1 MGINRASTDKSV
13 GVVIAT
19 YNGEKYI
26 AQQLQSIIEQTR
38 KPDIIVISD
47 GGSIDNTV
55 VKCKEVLSKY
65 DDIRSIM
72 LTSEKPLNVSAN
84 FQKGI
89 MNCNADYV
97 FFADQDDVWKP
108 DKIKIVIDSMVISD
122 AAFAFTDAVI
132 VDENL
137 NSMGTCLWETIGYQQ
152 NEDVRE
158 ILVCDEQFLKLLLKR
173 NIVTGMCMCL
183 RKDFIECV
191 VPFDLNVLH
200 DKWIAM
206 YAALSVK
213 TIAISEKLVQYR
225 QHTANVVGTKTDLKK
240 MLKNSKKYY
249 YNVLSRKEMLE
260 RIISRI
266 EISDIYVAKLIEK
279 SITFHNERLAFM
291 EKKNNLA
298 WPLKHK
304 NEYEINE
311 SGYISIIAKD
321 YIVRFIH
328 RK

>member
-1 MGINRASTDKSV
+1 MKNLKI

-38 KPDIIVISD
+38 KPDIIVVSD
-47 GGSIDNTV
+47 GGSIDSTV
-55 VKCKEVLSKY
+55 AICREVLSKC
-65 DDIRSIM
+65 DDITSII
-72 LTSEKPLNVSAN
+72 LTSEKQLNVSAN

-108 DKIKIVIDSMVISD
+108 DKIKVVIDSMINTD

-137 NSMGTCLWETIGYQQ
+137 NSMGTCLWETVGYQQ
-152 NEDVRE
+152 SEDVRE
-158 ILVCDEQFLKLLLKR
+158 IPVYDDQFMKLLLKR

-213 TIAISEKLVQYR
+213 TIALNEKLVKYR

-240 MLKNSKKYY
+240 MLKNRTKYY
-249 YNVLSRKEMLE
+249 ENVFYRKEMLE
-260 RIISRI
+260 RIASRI
-266 EISDIYVAKLIEK
+266 RITDTSVSNLIEK
-279 SITFHNERLAFM
+279 SISFHKNRLAFM
-291 EKKNNLA
+291 DRKKNII

-304 NEYEINE
+304 KEYKINE

-321 YIVRFIH
+321 YIARFI
-328 RK
+328 RRNKRYLEI